1 MSTPVKRKNKKKSIP
16 TYKLIL
22 LGSGG
27 VGKTA
32 LLQRY
37 LHRTFSPNYTPTLS
51 DTFTQ
56 KVAIDATTECNL
68 EVLDTAGQEELAYGV
83 VRENALKQ
91 VDGFVICF
99 GVDERAGWDQ
109 AIAIRDQVCRVL
121 NDDHPTIVLVGN
133 KIDIPSRQVERQESM
148 DLVRKWGKGAEYVE
162 ASAKEDK
169 NVIEV
174 FDSILRRID
183 QVLDEKMEVEG
194 EEKTLTCCTIG

>member
-1 MSTPVKRKNKKKSIP
+1 MSPLVKRKHKKKYIP

-32 LLQRY
+32 LLHRY
-37 LHRTFSPNYTPTLS
+37 LYRTFSPTYTPTLS

-68 EVLDTAGQEELAYGV
+68 EVLDTAGQEELAYGA

-91 VDGFVICF
+91 VDGFMICF
-99 GVDERAGWDQ
+99 GVDERAGWEQ

-121 NDDHPTIVLVGN
+121 NDDHPMIVLVGN
-133 KIDIPSRQVERQESM
+133 KIDILDRQVERQKSM
-148 DLVRKWGKGAEYVE
+148 DLVRRWGKGAEYVE

-183 QVLDEKMEVEG
+183 QVHEEKMETG
-194 EEKTLTCCTIG
+194 ESEEALTCCTIG